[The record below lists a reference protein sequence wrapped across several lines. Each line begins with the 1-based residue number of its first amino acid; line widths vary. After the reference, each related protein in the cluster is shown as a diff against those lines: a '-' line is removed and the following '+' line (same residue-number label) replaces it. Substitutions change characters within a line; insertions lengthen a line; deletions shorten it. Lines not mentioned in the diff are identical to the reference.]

1 MIKNVVHL
9 LNGQQ
14 LPLVSFV
21 PLLTASRAS
30 SLFFFGL
37 VTCGPSVEGGLEE
50 LVELLDKEGIF
61 FSGAT

>member
-21 PLLTASRAS
+21 PLLTASRAF

-50 LVELLDKEGIF
+50 LVELLDK
-61 FSGAT
+61 